1 MKRDKTIV
9 AFATNLCLLSASSVM
24 VLSGLVIQ
32 IHYHM
37 KHLEKNRLIFGI
49 DYFEWSD
56 IHKISIVLVSLFAI
70 NHIILHWKWYRAVVQ
85 KKKYARHHLVLQLT
99 VVFLLV
105 AISGY
110 LPWLIDLADGSYTT
124 RKTFIEIH
132 DKLALVLFLHL
143 IIHVAKARRLKWF
156 VNSLKNI

>member
-1 MKRDKTIV
+1 MKRNNIV
-9 AFATNLCLLSASSVM
+9 IGLLTNVCLLSTSSVM

-37 KHLEKNRLIFGI
+37 KHLEKNCLILGI

-56 IHKISIVLVSLFAI
+56 VHKISIVIVSILAI
-70 NHIILHWKWYRAVVQ
+70 IHIILHWQWYKAVVQ
-85 KKKYARHHLVLQLT
+85 KKKYSKHHLVVQLT

-105 AISGY
+105 AITGY
-110 LPWLIDLADGSYTT
+110 LPWLIDMADGSYTT

-132 DKLALVLFLHL
+132 DKLALFLFLHI

-156 VNSLKNI
+156 INSLKRI

>member
-37 KHLEKNRLIFGI
+37 KHLEKNRLILGI

-56 IHKISIVLVSLFAI
+56 IHKMAIVMVSLFAI
-70 NHIILHWKWYRAVVQ
+70 NHIILHWKWYKAVVQ
-85 KKKYARHHLVLQLT
+85 KK
-99 VVFLLV
+99 
-105 AISGY
+105 
-110 LPWLIDLADGSYTT
+110 
-124 RKTFIEIH
+124 E
-132 DKLALVLFLHL
+132 
-143 IIHVAKARRLKWF
+143 RLKTSSRGPVDGGLSYCRHYRIFTMADRYGRWF
-156 VNSLKNI
+156 VYNP